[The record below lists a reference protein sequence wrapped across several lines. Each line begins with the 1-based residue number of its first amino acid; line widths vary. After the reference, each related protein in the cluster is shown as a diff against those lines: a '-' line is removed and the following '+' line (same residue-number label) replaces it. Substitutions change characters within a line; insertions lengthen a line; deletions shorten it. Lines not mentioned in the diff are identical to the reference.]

1 MAKTADSVK
10 FKFVTGIIIN
20 LILVL
25 VLIRIGL
32 TNVFSLSIS
41 DDPTFISD
49 CSGGFLRIT
58 QGENSMYIDRLK
70 GDSFERVFGE
80 AVMAEQAA
88 VSGYGLILGDEK
100 DSMLAVVPV
109 ERGSINHILMIND
122 VKLKEN
128 CLTADRYFR
137 VYLVDKNDPYCVTK
151 YIGTDANY
159 KNFKLNEYVISLFCD
174 TMGDRVYA
182 VTKSGIYNIES
193 GELIKCDAPQD
204 GFYLNGK
211 YCTDSRGG
219 VFCFDAVNG
228 FTRIC
233 TVPYS
238 NVCVT
243 SEGDI
248 YAASGSVIF
257 RLDENGEVISSYDTG
272 KNIDQLLASKSN
284 TAYVYGT
291 EIRTLDNRLLI
302 PAEKDAESDVSVIDT
317 KEQSSSLSV
326 QHENYYIRSSQYQ
339 IYDDMI
345 DGISAGT
352 TAAELKKGIDYGG
365 CTISF
370 VDHNRKSVNGGQLG
384 TGWEVHFSDEGREI
398 IYHTVISGDVTGE
411 GNINSRDTDM
421 ISALL
426 LGNAEFDQYQQK
438 AADMDGNGIID
449 IEDLYSV
456 YRIY

>member
-1 MAKTADSVK
+1 MAKTTDAVK
-10 FKFVTGIIIN
+10 FKFVTGISISMM
-20 LILVL
+20 LILVF
-25 VLIRIGL
+25 IRIGL
-32 TNVFSLSIS
+32 TNAFCLSVS
-41 DDPTFISD
+41 EDPTFISD
-49 CSGGFLRIT
+49 CGGGFLRIT
-58 QGENSMYIDRLK
+58 RGENSMYIDRLK

-80 AVMAEQAA
+80 AVMAEEAA

-128 CLTADRYFR
+128 CLTSDRYFK

-159 KNFKLNEYVISLFCD
+159 KNFKLNEYIVSLFCD
-174 TMGDRVYA
+174 EKGDRVYA

-193 GELIKCDAPQD
+193 SELIKCDTPQD
-204 GFYLNGK
+204 GFYLNGN

-219 VFCFDAVNG
+219 VFCFDSVNG
-228 FTRIC
+228 FTRLC

-302 PAEKDAESDVSVIDT
+302 PAEKHTKGDVPVTDAD
-317 KEQSSSLSV
+317 KQSGLSV

-365 CTISF
+365 YTISF
-370 VDHNRKSVNGGQLG
+370 VDHNSKNVNGGQLG

-411 GNINSRDTDM
+411 GNVNSRDTDM